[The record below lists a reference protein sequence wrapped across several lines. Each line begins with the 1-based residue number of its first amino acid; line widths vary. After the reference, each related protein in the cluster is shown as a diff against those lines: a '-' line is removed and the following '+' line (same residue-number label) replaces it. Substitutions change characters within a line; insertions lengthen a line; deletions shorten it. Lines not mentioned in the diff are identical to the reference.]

1 MRFLIFLLAHNKAF
15 VALKWKL
22 FIVYKQK
29 FHKIVSHDNRYGNL
43 IPIRNKIKLSEGL
56 SMTVIKN
63 LFKPGNLV
71 SAPGIF
77 DGISARMADQFGFDL
92 LYMTGYGTV
101 ASHLGVP
108 DAGIASYADMVGR
121 VQMIA
126 SVVKTPFI
134 ADGDT
139 GYGGLLNMHHTVKGY
154 EAAGAAG
161 IQIEDQEFPKKCGHF
176 SGKDVIS
183 LSEMIQKIHA
193 AVDARDSTELQII
206 ARTDS
211 RAVFSLDVALER
223 AAAFKEAGADIIFVE
238 APESIEEMRIIG
250 KSSDLPLVANM
261 VEGGKTPLRT
271 VEELSALGFS
281 IALFANAA
289 LRSAQKAVTETM
301 SELKKTGSTNGVLHA
316 LSGWEDRQNAVGK
329 SYFDELESKYSTEE
343 SL

>member
-1 MRFLIFLLAHNKAF
+1 MIKVDPSDKRGSVSNF
-15 VALKWKL
+15 ALVL
-22 FIVYKQK
+22 NQARQK
-29 FHKIVSHDNRYGNL
+29 DQCLVL
-43 IPIRNKIKLSEGL
+43 
-56 SMTVIKN
+56 
-63 LFKPGNLV
+63 PGAYDAL
-71 SAPGIF
+71 
-77 DGISARMADQFGFDL
+77 SARIIESQGFEAVYL
-92 LYMTGYGTV
+92 TGAGF
-101 ASHLGVP
+101 ANSGLGVP
-108 DAGIASYADMVGR
+108 DIGLVTVSELRDHVARVAD
-121 VQMIA
+121 
-126 SVVKTPFI
+126 VVSIPLVVD
-134 ADGDT
+134 ADT
-139 GYGGLLNMHHTVKGY
+139 GFGNAINMRRTIRML
-154 EAAGAAG
+154 ERAGASA
-161 IQIEDQEFPKKCGHF
+161 IQIEDQVFPKKCGHF

-183 LSEMIQKIHA
+183 LNEMIQKIHA
-193 AVDARDSTELQII
+193 AVDARDSNDLQII

-261 VEGGKTPLRT
+261 VEGGKTPLKT

>member
-1 MRFLIFLLAHNKAF
+1 MSNF
-15 VALKWKL
+15 ALVL
-22 FIVYKQK
+22 NQARQK
-29 FHKIVSHDNRYGNL
+29 DQCLVL
-43 IPIRNKIKLSEGL
+43 
-56 SMTVIKN
+56 
-63 LFKPGNLV
+63 PGAYDAL
-71 SAPGIF
+71 
-77 DGISARMADQFGFDL
+77 SARIIESQGFEAVYL
-92 LYMTGYGTV
+92 TGAGF
-101 ASHLGVP
+101 ANSGLGVP
-108 DAGIASYADMVGR
+108 DIGLVTASELRDHVARVAD
-121 VQMIA
+121 
-126 SVVKTPFI
+126 VVSIPLVVD
-134 ADGDT
+134 ADT
-139 GYGGLLNMHHTVKGY
+139 GFGNAINMRRTIRML
-154 EAAGAAG
+154 ERAGASA
-161 IQIEDQEFPKKCGHF
+161 IQIEDQVFPKKCGHF

-183 LSEMIQKIHA
+183 LNEMVQKIHA
-193 AVDARDSTELQII
+193 AVDARDSNELQII

-261 VEGGKTPLRT
+261 VEGGKTPLKT